1 MLIKIRRMSRCLSFI
16 FVCLAYHAFGQ
27 KEIHLDLGAGLT
39 SHVIKD
45 DAMSPVRYTGVLPT
59 VSLGTIKTKANKKLS
74 EVRLTLQ
81 YSNIHAKAAKEYPT
95 MKGPLFRLDFD
106 YVHLRQTKLIK
117 DTIFGTFFVGGSFHT
132 LLSFRFMPQLDNS
145 AIVYD
150 YFSSLGISAAYQHE
164 FNWLKKRLRH
174 YHRLSVPVISVGSRP
189 AYMNVF
195 DFIAPNEND
204 PVGDAFDRAS
214 VRSFGSHVRVIFRN
228 SLFYPIR
235 SNNLIGFTYEWQ
247 YYGASFTVPIKSA
260 YHSFVFS
267 LLVHL

>member
-1 MLIKIRRMSRCLSFI
+1 MSRYLSFI
-16 FVCLAYHAFGQ
+16 FVCLIYHAFGQ

-45 DAMSPVRYTGVLPT
+45 DAMSPVRYKGVLPT
-59 VSLGTIKTKANKKLS
+59 LSLGTIKTKADKKLS
-74 EVRLTLQ
+74 EVRLSLQ
-81 YSNIHAKAAKEYPT
+81 YGNIHAKAANEYPT

-106 YVHLRQTKLIK
+106 YVHLRQTNLIK
-117 DTIFGTFFVGGSFHT
+117 DTTYGTFLVGGSFHT
-132 LLSFRFMPQLDNS
+132 LLSFRVMQQLDNS
-145 AIVYD
+145 AIIYD
-150 YFSSLGISAAYQHE
+150 YFSSLGISVAYQHE
-164 FNWLKKRLRH
+164 FNWLQKRLTH
-174 YHRLSVPVISVGSRP
+174 YHRLSLPVLSVGSRP

-204 PVGDAFDRAS
+204 PIGDAFDRAS

-228 SLFYPIR
+228 SLFYPIK
-235 SNNLIGFTYEWQ
+235 SNNMIGLTYEWQ

-267 LLVHL
+267 LLVNL

>member
-1 MLIKIRRMSRCLSFI
+1 MSKCLSFI
-16 FVCLAYHAFGQ
+16 LVCLAYHAFGQ
-27 KEIHLDLGAGLT
+27 KVIHLDLGAGLT

-59 VSLGTIKTKANKKLS
+59 ISFGTIKTKANKKLS
-74 EVRLTLQ
+74 ELRLTLQ
-81 YSNIHAKAAKEYPT
+81 YSNIQAKAAKEYPT
-95 MKGPLFRLDFD
+95 MKGSLFRFDFD
-106 YVHLRQTKLIK
+106 YVHLRQTKVIK
-117 DTIFGTFFVGGSFHT
+117 DTTYGTFFIGGSFHT

-174 YHRLSVPVISVGSRP
+174 YHRLSIPIVSVGSRP

-228 SLFYPIR
+228 SLFCPIR

-247 YYGASFTVPIKSA
+247 YYGASFTVPVKSA

-267 LLVHL
+267 LLVQL

>member
-1 MLIKIRRMSRCLSFI
+1 MRKCLFFI
-16 FVCLAYHAFGQ
+16 FVCLAFHALGQ
-27 KEIHLDLGAGLT
+27 KEIHLDLGVGLT

-59 VSLGTIKTKANKKLS
+59 LAIGTIKTKVNKKLS

-81 YSNIHAKAAKEYPT
+81 YNNIHAKAAKEYPS

-106 YVHLRQTKLIK
+106 YIHLRQTNLIK
-117 DTIFGTFFVGGSFHT
+117 DSSDGTFFVGGSFHT

-145 AIVYD
+145 AIIYD
-150 YFSSLGISAAYQHE
+150 YFSSLGVSVAYQHE
-164 FNWLKKRLRH
+164 FNWLQKRLRH
-174 YHRLSVPVISVGSRP
+174 YHRLSVPVVSVGSRP

-195 DFIAPNEND
+195 NFIAPNEND
-204 PVGDAFDRAS
+204 PIGDAFDRAS

-247 YYGASFTVPIKSA
+247 YYGASFTVPIRSA

>member
-1 MLIKIRRMSRCLSFI
+1 MRTSLFFI
-16 FVCLAYHAFGQ
+16 SACLAFPAVAQ
-27 KEIHLDLGAGLT
+27 KEVHLDLGVGLT

-59 VSLGTIKTKANKKLS
+59 LALGTIKTKANKKLS

-81 YSNIHAKAAKEYPT
+81 YGNIQAKAAKEYPS

-106 YVHLRQTKLIK
+106 YVHLRQTNLIK
-117 DTIFGTFFVGGSFHT
+117 DSTYGTFFVGGSFQT
-132 LLSFRFMPQLDNS
+132 FLSFRFMQQLDNS
-145 AIVYD
+145 AIIYD
-150 YFSSLGISAAYQHE
+150 YFSSLGVSVAYQHK
-164 FNWLKKRLRH
+164 FNWEQKRLRH
-174 YHRLSVPVISVGSRP
+174 YHRLSVPLVSVGSRP

-195 DFIAPNEND
+195 NFIAPHEND
-204 PVGDAFDRAS
+204 PIGDAFDRAS
-214 VRSFGSHVRVIFRN
+214 VRSFGSNVRVIFRN

-247 YYGASFTVPIKSA
+247 YYGASFTVPIRSA